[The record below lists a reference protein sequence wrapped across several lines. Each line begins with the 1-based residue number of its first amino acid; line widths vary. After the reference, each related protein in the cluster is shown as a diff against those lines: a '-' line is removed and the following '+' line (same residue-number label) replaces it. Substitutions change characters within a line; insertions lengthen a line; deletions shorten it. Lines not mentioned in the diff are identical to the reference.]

1 MSCYSPGWRNDAFL
15 LSLEEAA
22 VAMGSKW
29 DHRFVVYGIFDPTQ
43 RDPAQQHTQGLP
55 IYVGQTCTIG
65 NRMRGHFKMAESARR
80 RHYCVR
86 EQLARILEQHIVP
99 VFVILGCFEKRLEM
113 LKAETMWA
121 QKMHHD
127 GYKLA
132 NRHRDQRSR
141 MQTVGLAKALK
152 SKLSWIPIVEAIA
165 TGVEVVA
172 ICPNCEGRL
181 AIDLQAKVN
190 ALTTEPPAKA
200 PSMARVM
207 SKSTFCEA
215 CGKKMAYHVDDG
227 VDPNQLVPG
236 FAIKVRI
243 STAESGST
251 KRKSWRERKRLRLEK
266 QNQNERSEL

>member
-1 MSCYSPGWRNDAFL
+1 MPCYTPGWRNDAFL
-15 LSLEEAA
+15 QSLEEAA
-22 VAMGSKW
+22 AAMGRKW

-43 RDPAQQHTQGLP
+43 RDPARQYTQGLP
-55 IYVGQTCTIG
+55 IYVGQTCTIS
-65 NRMRGHFKMAESARR
+65 NRMRGHFNKAESARR

-86 EQLARILEQHIVP
+86 EQLAWILEQQIVP
-99 VFVILGCFEKRLEM
+99 IFVILGCFEKRLEM

-132 NRHRDQRSR
+132 NRHKDQRSR

-172 ICPNCEGRL
+172 ICPKCHGRL

-190 ALTTEPPAKA
+190 ALTTEAPAKA
-200 PSMARVM
+200 PTMGRVL

-215 CGKKMAYHVDDG
+215 CGKKMAYHVDDE
-227 VDPNQLVPG
+227 VDPNQLAPG
-236 FAIKVRI
+236 FEIRARKP
-243 STAESGST
+243 AADAGAA

-266 QNQNERSEL
+266 RNQKERSEL